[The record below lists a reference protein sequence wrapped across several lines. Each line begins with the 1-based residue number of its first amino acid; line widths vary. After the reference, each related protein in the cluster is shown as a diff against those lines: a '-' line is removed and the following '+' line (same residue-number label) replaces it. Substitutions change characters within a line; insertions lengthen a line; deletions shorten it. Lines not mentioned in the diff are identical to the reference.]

1 MEETTLTELATTSA
15 SVVEIEGDKS
25 SPPLTPSPEITISNN
40 DESCIDLMPVDIGEV
55 KKFKRV
61 NQRNTGRTR
70 RRSDGKNVIKY
81 KKVVIPHVKSS
92 K

>member
-1 MEETTLTELATTSA
+1 METTTLTDLATTSA
-15 SVVEIEGDKS
+15 SAAEIEGDK

-40 DESCIDLMPVDIGEV
+40 DESCIDVMPIDIGEV
-55 KKFKRV
+55 TKFKRV